1 LSNVRSLDAER
12 LRMGLVQPTFAVEEQ
27 CYARWI
33 KKSPLIERASNY
45 FLGGE

>member
-1 LSNVRSLDAER
+1 MSAQT
-12 LRMGLVQPTFAVEEQ
+12 LRPVCGI
-27 CYARWI
+27 WI

>member
-1 LSNVRSLDAER
+1 MRAFGPER
-12 LRMGLVQPTFAVEEQ
+12 LRMGLVRMRT
-27 CYARWI
+27 I